1 MWDRLILDKLKLD
14 GVKRLAR
21 DDGGAAVMSYAF
33 IAACVVVASFI
44 LVRLAGAGSDRL
56 LHELFYFISLD

>member
-1 MWDRLILDKLKLD
+1 MWDSLILGMLK
-14 GVKRLAR
+14 R
-21 DDGGAAVMSYAF
+21 DAVNRFAHDEEGAAVISYAF